1 MKLRTLALA
10 ATFALTGSLAMAQ
23 TAASSSKAGGPAAS
37 KPTTGAAMNPASP
50 SRAMAMH
57 RGKHHKMHHRTHHR
71 HHRM

>member
-10 ATFALTGSLAMAQ
+10 AVFALTGTLAIAQ

-37 KPTTGAAMNPASP
+37 KPTTGASMPAATARGS
-50 SRAMAMH
+50 MAMH
-57 RGKHHKMHHRTHHR
+57 RGKHHKMHHRAHHR